1 MRSLTGAILFGSSG
15 DGVRARLKFDTAT
28 PMMKIIEE
36 AQQDR
41 VKKSTFIL
49 ANTQGTIQ
57 SRKWHCV
64 IEFVKEQ
71 PAFICCSATEKKNVE
86 HVLWA
91 LHLLKDFARMVY

>member
-1 MRSLTGAILFGSSG
+1 MLCSMRSLTGAILFGSSG

-36 AQQDR
+36 QQDR

-57 SRKWHCV
+57 SRK
-64 IEFVKEQ
+64 
-71 PAFICCSATEKKNVE
+71 
-86 HVLWA
+86 
-91 LHLLKDFARMVY
+91 